1 MDKTRGLGPIS
12 TRLRRIA
19 ELAGRR
25 RGEALSTLAHHI
37 DVAFLREAYR
47 RTRKDGAVGVDQET
61 ASEFERDLTGRL
73 EDLHERFK
81 SGRYKAPP
89 VRRVYIP
96 KGNGGRRPL
105 GIPTLEDKVLQRA
118 VVMVLEAVYEQ
129 DFLSCSY
136 GFRPGRSAHDALAD
150 LRKGMM
156 AMGGGW
162 VLDADIRG
170 FFDNLDHAHLR
181 GFLDKRVRDGV
192 IRRVIGKWL
201 KAGVLEDGSVRRS
214 TTGTPQGGVIS
225 PLLANI
231 YLHEVLDTWFEGEV
245 QPRMRGRCFLVRYA
259 DDFVMVFERED
270 DARRVLEVLPKRF
283 GKYGLEL
290 HPEKTRLVSFQEPPY
305 RADGKGRGPGGSG
318 PGTFDFLG
326 FTHYW
331 GRTKRGGWAIKQRT
345 ASSRLRRSVK
355 AMWEWCRRNRHLPIA
370 VQHRVISQ
378 KMRGHYNYYG
388 VTGNSMGLVKYQH
401 AVLRGW
407 RYWLDRRSQRRSM
420 PWDRFWRYLQNNPLP
435 PARVRNPWIIA

>member
-170 FFDNLDHAHLR
+170 FFDTCPSARFSGQAGARWSDPP
-181 GFLDKRVRDGV
+181 RD
-192 IRRVIGKWL
+192 WEM
-201 KAGVLEDGSVRRS
+201 AE
-214 TTGTPQGGVIS
+214 GG
-225 PLLANI
+225 
-231 YLHEVLDTWFEGEV
+231 
-245 QPRMRGRCFLVRYA
+245 
-259 DDFVMVFERED
+259 
-270 DARRVLEVLPKRF
+270 
-283 GKYGLEL
+283 
-290 HPEKTRLVSFQEPPY
+290 
-305 RADGKGRGPGGSG
+305 GPGGWQREAVDDGDPAGRSDIAAIG
-318 PGTFDFLG
+318 EHLPARGTG
-326 FTHYW
+326 HVV
-331 GRTKRGGWAIKQRT
+331 RRGSTAPDAWTVFSRAIRG
-345 ASSRLRRSVK
+345 RLRDGLREGGRCEASAGGASEAIWEVRS
-355 AMWEWCRRNRHLPIA
+355 
-370 VQHRVISQ
+370 
-378 KMRGHYNYYG
+378 
-388 VTGNSMGLVKYQH
+388 
-401 AVLRGW
+401 
-407 RYWLDRRSQRRSM
+407 
-420 PWDRFWRYLQNNPLP
+420 
-435 PARVRNPWIIA
+435 